1 MQPSAQASDTAH
13 PTPLDAEFEAR
24 DEGPGVVLAA
34 PFDGSVAEARP
45 SKWADYATLTKLRLN
60 FMVLIS
66 AAVGYHMAV
75 ESIHWLS
82 LLHVMIGTGLTAA
95 SSAVLNQ
102 WMEIERD
109 RKMPRTRNRPLPA
122 GRVSEREAFALGAIL
137 GVVGLGWL
145 LATTNF
151 LTFTLGLFTL
161 ATYLAIY
168 TPLKVR
174 STLNTIVGAIPGAI
188 PPLMGFTAATGAI
201 STEALILFAIMFLWQ
216 MPHFLAIATL
226 YREDYRAG
234 GYVMLPVIDPKL
246 TATSRQALIYLA
258 ALLLVSLAPS
268 LFDMTGQVY
277 TTVAMVLGTVFMM
290 SGAQLATT
298 RSRKDARLL
307 FFVSIAYLPLLLG
320 VMVFDKL

>member
-1 MQPSAQASDTAH
+1 MVT
-13 PTPLDAEFEAR
+13 
-24 DEGPGVVLAA
+24 AA
-34 PFDGSVAEARP
+34 PFDGSVTARKP
-45 SKWADYATLTKLRLN
+45 SRLSDYATLAKLRLN
-60 FMVLIS
+60 FMVLVS

-75 ESIHWLS
+75 DVIHWLP
-82 LLHVMIGTGLTAA
+82 LLHVLIGTGLTAA

-122 GRVSEREAFALGAIL
+122 GRVSEVEALVLGLLL
-137 GVVGLGWL
+137 GVLGLGY
-145 LATTNF
+145 LAITTNF
-151 LTFTLGLFTL
+151 LTFTLGLLTL

-168 TPLKVR
+168 TPLKTR

-188 PPLMGFTAATGAI
+188 PPLMGYTAAANMVT
-201 STEALILFAIMFLWQ
+201 TESLILFAIMFLWQ

-234 GYVMLPVIDPKL
+234 GYVMLPVVDPKL
-246 TATSRQALIYLA
+246 TATSRQALVYLA

-268 LFDMTGQVY
+268 LFEMTGTLY
-277 TTVAMVLGTVFMM
+277 ATVALLLGTVFMM

-298 RSRKDARLL
+298 RTRKDARML

-320 VMVFDKL
+320 VMVYDKM